1 MNRYAADHATPGH
14 VPPDLANLLVT
25 GPFHNALHGAIAAR
39 GLTLDR
45 LQSRLAE
52 HGTPVSRA
60 TLSHWQS
67 GRSQPEREVS
77 MQALGNLERILGVP
91 HHALLQLLEPPRPR
105 GRRSGGDPLAFEEVF
120 HNDSLVLEALG
131 RFAPD
136 WSRELVNV
144 SFHDRV
150 EVRADGAVHSA
161 WCRRVMRATA
171 DGPDRI
177 VVLYRSEAG
186 AIPRLSA
193 LSGCVLGRSFSD
205 AQLPGVVIAELLVG
219 QPLRQGEHMI
229 LEYEVE
235 FDGSPITDS
244 RWEKRFDRPIREYVL
259 EIVFDA
265 ARPPARCV
273 QYRASDADADP
284 DDVDERVVPLDS
296 FARAS
301 TVAVDFGK
309 GLLGMRWDWA
319 PAAADKTEAN
329 TSP

>member
-1 MNRYAADHATPGH
+1 MTRFAPDYTAPDHPVPDHAASA
-14 VPPDLANLLVT
+14 LANLLVT
-25 GPFHNALHGAIAAR
+25 GPFHHALHGAIVAR

-52 HGTPVSRA
+52 RGTPVSRA

-91 HHALLQLLEPPRPR
+91 HHALLQLLDPPRPR
-105 GRRSGGDPLAFEEVF
+105 GRKSGGEPLAFEEVF
-120 HNDSLVLEALG
+120 HNDDLVLQALD

-136 WSRELVNV
+136 WSRDLVNV

-177 VVLYRSEAG
+177 VTLYRCEAG
-186 AIPRLSA
+186 AIPRVTA
-193 LSGCVLGRSFSD
+193 LSGCVLGRSLSD
-205 AQLPGVVIAELLVG
+205 AQLPGVVIAELLIG

-235 FDGSPITDS
+235 FVDSPITDA

-259 EIVFDA
+259 EVVFDA
-265 ARPPARCV
+265 AKPPVRCV

-284 DDVDERVVPLDS
+284 DDIAERVVALDS
-296 FARAS
+296 FTRAS
-301 TVAVDFGK
+301 TVAVDIGK

-319 PAAADKTEAN
+319 PDR
-329 TSP
+329 P